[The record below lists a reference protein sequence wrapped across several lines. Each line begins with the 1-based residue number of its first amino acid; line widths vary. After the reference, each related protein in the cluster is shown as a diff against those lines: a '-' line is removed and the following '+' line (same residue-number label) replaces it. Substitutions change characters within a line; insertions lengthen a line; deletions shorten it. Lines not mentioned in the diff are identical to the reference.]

1 MTMTLAG
8 PLIQKYFA
16 NHLIAQRRL
25 SPQTLASY
33 RDTFRLLLQ
42 FVNAELNIE
51 PSRLTLDQLDAEM
64 ILRFLDSL
72 EQQRKN
78 AVVSRNLR
86 LTAIRSFFRMVA
98 LHHPDSVGTATRV
111 LAIPMK
117 RTVTRLLE
125 YVSRAEMDAVLDS
138 IDRNHWCGRRDYAL
152 LLTMYNSGARV
163 SEVCA
168 LRTHQVGLGKSSYV
182 QLHGKGRKERAIPLW
197 PSTAR
202 VLRDWLRENTS
213 NIIFPGIRGEPLS
226 RFAVRLLLQ
235 KAVAEATTRCAS
247 LKRKRISPHTIRHG
261 TAMALLD
268 AGVDVS
274 VIALW
279 LGHESIETTNG
290 YLHTS
295 IALKEKALARVTP
308 SGSTFNRFR
317 PDDSLL
323 AFLASL

>member
-1 MTMTLAG
+1 MTPIG
-8 PLIQKYFA
+8 PIIQRYFA
-16 NHLIAQRRL
+16 NYLIGQRRL

-42 FVNAELNIE
+42 FVHSELKIE
-51 PSRLTLDQLDAEM
+51 PSRLTLDQLDAE
-64 ILRFLDSL
+64 IVLRFLDSL
-72 EQQRKN
+72 EQKRKN

-98 LHHPDSVGTATRV
+98 LDYPECVGTATRV
-111 LAIPMK
+111 LAIPTK
-117 RTVTRLLE
+117 RTTRRLLQYVTR
-125 YVSRAEMDAVLDS
+125 VEMDAILDS
-138 IDRNHWCGRRDYAL
+138 IDRKRWCGRRDYAL

-168 LRTHQVGLGKSSYV
+168 LRRHQVGLGTRSHV

-202 VLRDWLRENTS
+202 ILREWLRENTGS
-213 NIIFPGIRGEPLS
+213 TAFPGIRGEPLS

-235 KAVAEATTRCAS
+235 KAAADAATHCPS
-247 LKRKRISPHTIRHG
+247 LKKKSISPHTIRHG

-268 AGVDVS
+268 AGVDIS

-295 IALKEKALARVTP
+295 IALKEKALAKVTP
-308 SGSTFNRFR
+308 SGSAFKRFR

>member
-1 MTMTLAG
+1 MTLAG
-8 PLIQKYFA
+8 SLIQRYFA
-16 NHLIAQRRL
+16 NYLIAQRRL
-25 SPQTLASY
+25 SPQTLSSY

-42 FVNAELNIE
+42 FVHAELKIE
-51 PSRLTLDQLDAEM
+51 PSRLTLDQLDAET

-72 EQQRKN
+72 EHKRNN

-86 LTAIRSFFRMVA
+86 LTAIRSFFRIVA
-98 LHHPDSVGTATRV
+98 LHNPECVGTATRV

-117 RTVTRLLE
+117 RTATRLLE
-125 YVSRAEMDAVLDS
+125 YVTRTEMDAILDS
-138 IDRNHWCGRRDYAL
+138 IDRKHWCGRRDYAL

-163 SEVCA
+163 SEICA
-168 LRTHQVGLGKSSYV
+168 LRTHQVGLGKSTYV

-213 NIIFPGIRGEPLS
+213 SIVFPGIRGEPLS
-226 RFAVRLLLQ
+226 RFAVRLVLQ
-235 KAVAEATTRCAS
+235 KAVADATTCCAS
-247 LKRKRISPHTIRHG
+247 LKKKRISPHTIRHG

-268 AGVDVS
+268 AGVDIS

-295 IALKEKALARVTP
+295 LALKEKALARVTP
-308 SGSTFNRFR
+308 SGSAFKRFR

>member
-1 MTMTLAG
+1 MTLAG
-8 PLIQKYFA
+8 SLIQRYFA
-16 NHLIAQRRL
+16 NYLIAQRRL
-25 SPQTLASY
+25 SPQTLSSY

-42 FVNAELNIE
+42 FVHAELKIE
-51 PSRLTLDQLDAEM
+51 PSRLTLDQLDAET

-72 EQQRKN
+72 EHKRNN

-98 LHHPDSVGTATRV
+98 LHNPECVGTATRV

-117 RTVTRLLE
+117 RTATRLLE
-125 YVSRAEMDAVLDS
+125 YVTRTEMDAILDS
-138 IDRNHWCGRRDYAL
+138 IDRKHWCGRRDYAL

-163 SEVCA
+163 SEICA
-168 LRTHQVGLGKSSYV
+168 LRTHQVGLGKSTYV

-213 NIIFPGIRGEPLS
+213 SIVFPGIRGEPLS
-226 RFAVRLLLQ
+226 RFAVRLVLQ
-235 KAVAEATTRCAS
+235 KAVADATTCCAS
-247 LKRKRISPHTIRHG
+247 LKKKRISPHTIRHG

-268 AGVDVS
+268 AGVDIS

-295 IALKEKALARVTP
+295 LALKEKALARVTP
-308 SGSTFNRFR
+308 SGSAFKRFR

>member
-1 MTMTLAG
+1 MILVG
-8 PLIQKYFA
+8 PILQRYFA
-16 NHLIAQRRL
+16 NYLIAQRRL

-33 RDTFRLLLQ
+33 RDTFRLLIQ
-42 FVNAELNIE
+42 FVHAELKIE
-51 PSRLTLDQLDAEM
+51 PSRLTMDQLDAEI

-98 LHHPDSVGTATRV
+98 LHHPECIGTATRV

-117 RTVTRLLE
+117 RTARRLLE
-125 YVSRAEMDAVLDS
+125 YVTRVEMDAILDS
-138 IDRNHWCGRRDYAL
+138 IDRKHWCGRRDYAL

-168 LRTHQVGLGKSSYV
+168 LRTHQVGMGKNSSV

-202 VLRDWLRENTS
+202 VLKEWLRENTGG
-213 NIIFPGIRGEPLS
+213 IAFPGIRGEPLS
-226 RFAVRLLLQ
+226 RFTVRLLLQ
-235 KAVAEATTRCAS
+235 KAVADAATRCPS
-247 LKRKRISPHTIRHG
+247 LKKKDISPHTIRHG
-261 TAMALLD
+261 TAMALLE
-268 AGVDVS
+268 AGVDIS

-295 IALKEKALARVTP
+295 IALKEKALAKVTP
-308 SGSTFNRFR
+308 SGTAFKRFK

>member
-1 MTMTLAG
+1 MMLAG
-8 PLIQKYFA
+8 PLIQRYFA
-16 NHLIAQRRL
+16 NYLIAQRRL

-33 RDTFRLLLQ
+33 RDTFRLLLR
-42 FVNAELNIE
+42 FVHAELRIE
-51 PSRLTLDQLDAEM
+51 PSRLTLDQLDAETV
-64 ILRFLDSL
+64 LRFLDSL
-72 EQQRKN
+72 EQLRKN

-86 LTAIRSFFRMVA
+86 LTAIRSFFRMVS
-98 LHHPDSVGTATRV
+98 LHNPEWIGTATRV

-117 RTVTRLLE
+117 RTATRLLE
-125 YVSRAEMDAVLDS
+125 YVSRAEMDAILDG
-138 IDRNHWCGRRDYAL
+138 IDRKHWCGRRDYAL

-213 NIIFPGIRGEPLS
+213 SIIFPGIRSEPLS

-235 KAVAEATTRCAS
+235 KAVADATVRCAS
-247 LKRKRISPHTIRHG
+247 LKKKRISPHTIRHG

-268 AGVDVS
+268 AGVDIS

-295 IALKEKALARVTP
+295 IALKEKALAKVTP
-308 SGSTFNRFR
+308 SGSAFKRFR

>member
-1 MTMTLAG
+1 MLAG
-8 PLIQKYFA
+8 PLLQRYFT
-16 NHLIAQRRL
+16 NYLIAQRRL
-25 SPQTLASY
+25 SPQTLSSY

-42 FVNAELNIE
+42 FVQAELKIE
-51 PSRLTLDQLDAEM
+51 PSQLAVEQLDAEI

-78 AVVSRNLR
+78 SVVSRNLR

-98 LHHPDSVGTATRV
+98 LHHPECLGTATRV

-117 RTVTRLLE
+117 RTDTRLLE
-125 YVSRAEMDAVLDS
+125 YVSRAEMDAILNG
-138 IDRNHWCGRRDYAL
+138 IDRKYWCGRRDYAL

-163 SEVCA
+163 SELCA
-168 LRTHQVGLGKSSYV
+168 LRVDQIGLGKSSYV
-182 QLHGKGRKERAIPLW
+182 HLHGKGRKERAIPLW

-202 VLRDWLRENTS
+202 VLRDWRRENTAS
-213 NIIFPGIRGEPLS
+213 MAFPGVRGEPLS

-235 KAVAEATTRCAS
+235 KAVATAS
-247 LKRKRISPHTIRHG
+247 SNCFSLRKKRISPHTIRHG

-268 AGVDVS
+268 AGVDIS

-295 IALKEKALARVTP
+295 IALKEKALAKVTP
-308 SGSTFNRFR
+308 SGSPFKRFK
-317 PDDSLL
+317 PDNSLL
-323 AFLASL
+323 TFLASL